1 MGAQMME
8 KNLTMYVVLNVIKR
22 SGDHIVVYRCLQRT
36 SDGSYFVQSADR
48 VRLPVCSEDLKV
60 LEKQFWE
67 LLLESEP
74 DTRSEPA
81 KTLEEAVRAF
91 EDYFAE

>member
-1 MGAQMME
+1 MKE
-8 KNLTMYVVLNVIKR
+8 NHTMYLVLNVIRR
-22 SGDHIVVYRCLQRT
+22 SVDHIVVYRCLQRI

-48 VRLPVCSEDLKV
+48 VRLPVRSEDMNV

-67 LLLESEP
+67 LLLENEP

-81 KTLEEAVRAF
+81 KTLEDAIHAF
-91 EDYFAE
+91 ENY